1 MFITLALT
9 FQENSAQRNHFFQ
22 DKADDS
28 DEDDDDDDDQGPML

>member
-1 MFITLALT
+1 MFITFALT
-9 FQENSAQRNHFFQ
+9 FQEKNVQRNHFFQ